1 MSGFLR
7 HFAKSGHRRALT
19 WRPSAALVCWLTV
32 AVVLLF
38 IAGSVAAAEPPASFI
53 RLADD
58 ADGAPAALQ
67 VVVAQYR
74 DDRGRSLDL
83 VGAVHVADRDYFVEL
98 NRRFAN
104 YDTVLYELVGDPD
117 GGGGGP
123 ASPGMALVG
132 LLQGGMKDALGLA
145 FQLDEIDY
153 GRANFVHAD
162 MTPAEF
168 SASMAERN
176 ESMVG
181 TFVQMWAVSSAAQ
194 AAGTHPPEAGL
205 LRILLA
211 SDRQLALKQT
221 LAKSLVDQEKLLNA
235 LAGENGSTL
244 ISERNRKALA
254 VLERELG
261 SGATR
266 LAMFYG
272 AGHMPDFH
280 RRLTAEHGFRL
291 ESLEWIDAWD
301 LSGG

>member
-1 MSGFLR
+1 MSRFLW
-7 HFAKSGHRRALT
+7 HFAKSGHRRPLPC
-19 WRPSAALVCWLTV
+19 RLSAFITRWLTI

-38 IAGSVAAAEPPASFI
+38 IAGSVAAVEPPASFI

-67 VVVAQYR
+67 VVVARYL
-74 DDRGRSLDL
+74 DDRGRNLDL
-83 VGAVHVADRDYFVEL
+83 VGAVHVADREYFVEL

-117 GGGGGP
+117 GGGGP

-194 AAGTHPPEAGL
+194 AAGTQPPEAAL

-221 LAKSLVDQEKLLNA
+221 LAESLVDQQMLLNA
-235 LAGENGSTL
+235 LAGKNGSTL
-244 ISERNRKALA
+244 ITERNRKALA
-254 VLERELG
+254 VLERELA
-261 SGATR
+261 SGANR
-266 LAMFYG
+266 LALFYG

-291 ESLEWIDAWD
+291 ENLEWVDAWD
-301 LSGG
+301 LR